1 MNEHARDFITH
12 LTRLQEQDR
21 RAIAVLRRSLSFP
34 PGRYPPAYPYVERFV
49 GADRHEADPFRLALY
64 LVAGLFALHPHNAPC
79 RLATSLGELKLRR
92 DSDSI
97 EKRFIALLG
106 ADSDNLEQY
115 LHQIVT
121 LLAADDCGLDYVAL
135 LSDLPY
141 WLNPNATE
149 RRDQI
154 RQHWA
159 RDFYRVLAPRDVSPD
174 PTTSR
179 NTVNVERKS

>member
-12 LTRLQEQDR
+12 LIRLREKDR

-49 GADRHEADPFRLALY
+49 GVDRHEADPFRLALY
-64 LVAGLFALHPHNAPC
+64 LVAGLFALHPHNASKC
-79 RLATSLGELKLRR
+79 LGASLGELMLRR
-92 DSDSI
+92 GSDSI

-106 ADSDNLEQY
+106 ADAGNIEEY
-115 LHQIVT
+115 LRQIVT
-121 LLAADDCGLDYVAL
+121 LLAADDYGLDYVAL
-135 LSDLPY
+135 LNDLPY

-154 RQHWA
+154 RQRWA
-159 RDFYRVLAPRDVSPD
+159 RDFYGALIAGDVKPEA
-174 PTTSR
+174 TSTPAAD
-179 NTVNVERKS
+179 N

>member
-1 MNEHARDFITH
+1 MNEHARNFIAY
-12 LTRLQEQDR
+12 LIRLHEQDR

-34 PGRYPPAYPYVERFV
+34 PGTYPPAYPYVERFV

-64 LVAGLFALHPHNAPC
+64 LVAGLFALHPHNASR
-79 RLATSLGELKLRR
+79 RLAASLGELMFRR
-92 DSDSI
+92 SSDSI

-115 LHQIVT
+115 LRQIVT
-121 LLAADDCGLDYVAL
+121 LLAADDSGLDYGAL
-135 LSDLPY
+135 LNDLTC

-154 RQHWA
+154 RQRWA
-159 RDFYRVLAPRDVSPD
+159 RDFYGALIAHDVKPETATA
-174 PTTSR
+174 PTTA
-179 NTVNVERKS
+179 VNN